1 MTSQGSS
8 LQPRSLIIER
18 LVGDSG
24 EAAHV
29 IGTGRSMGERTVP
42 LLQKSLAGELGAPV
56 TVDLRAVEVSRVPD
70 ARAHAG
76 DTFAMTIIA
85 SPTSSDAMT
94 LVMDSHAIAV
104 MVCALFGADPDSPVS
119 PIERDLSQIET
130 DVATMVFQEV
140 AQALNGSGRRS
151 LELRLPVPRALTGS
165 EAQRRVLR
173 DGAAVRIVYGI
184 STPTD
189 SGTVTVMIPQRILL
203 ATRGIATN
211 ANEADLDENSE
222 WRARFSEEV
231 MRSTIT
237 LEATMPLARLTLAD
251 LASFEEGQIIEIEET
266 AQSQARLSARD
277 KTLFVCEF
285 GKLGQNYTVRICHS
299 YDAGQDFIDGL
310 MPAGRA

>member
-1 MTSQGSS
+1 MTSPGSPS
-8 LQPRSLIIER
+8 QTRSLIIER

-29 IGTGRSMGERTVP
+29 IGTGRSMGERALP
-42 LLQKSLAGELGAPV
+42 LLQKSLANELGAPV

-76 DTFAMTIIA
+76 ETFALTIIA

-94 LVMDSHAIAV
+94 LVIDSPAIAV
-104 MVCALFGADPDSPVS
+104 MVCALFGGDPDLAVS

-151 LELRLPVPRALTGS
+151 LELRLPVPRAMSGM
-165 EAQRRVLR
+165 EARRRVLR
-173 DGAAVRIVYGI
+173 DGAAVRIVFGI

-189 SGTVTVMIPQRILL
+189 TGTVTVMIPQRILL
-203 ATRGIATN
+203 ATRGIAAN
-211 ANEADLDENSE
+211 GNEADSVNSD

-231 MRSTIT
+231 MRSMVT
-237 LEATMPLARLTLAD
+237 LEATMPLARLTLGDIAD
-251 LASFEEGQIIEIEET
+251 FEAGQVIEFEET
-266 AQSQARLSARD
+266 AQTQARLSARD

-285 GKLGQNYTVRICHS
+285 GKLGQNYTVRIRHP

-310 MPAGRA
+310 MPG

>member
-1 MTSQGSS
+1 MTSPGSPS
-8 LQPRSLIIER
+8 QTRSLIIER

-29 IGTGRSMGERTVP
+29 IGTGRSMGERALP
-42 LLQKSLAGELGAPV
+42 LLQKALASELGAPV

-76 DTFAMTIIA
+76 ETFALTIIQ

-94 LVMDSHAIAV
+94 LVIDSPAIAV
-104 MVCALFGADPDSPVS
+104 MVCALFGGDPDQAVS

-151 LELRLPVPRALTGS
+151 LDLRLPVPRAMSGM
-165 EAQRRVLR
+165 EAKRRVLR
-173 DGAAVRIVYGI
+173 DGAAVRIVFGI

-189 SGTVTVMIPQRILL
+189 TGTVTVMIPQRILL
-203 ATRGIATN
+203 ATRGIAAN
-211 ANEADLDENSE
+211 GNEADGANSD

-231 MRSTIT
+231 MRSTVT
-237 LEATMPLARLTLAD
+237 LEATMPLARLTLGD
-251 LASFEEGQIIEIEET
+251 LADFEPGQVIEFEET

-277 KTLFVCEF
+277 KTLFICEF
-285 GKLGQNYTVRICHS
+285 GKLGQNYTVRIRHP

-310 MPAGRA
+310 MPG

>member
-1 MTSQGSS
+1 MTSPGSPS
-8 LQPRSLIIER
+8 QTRSLIIER

-29 IGTGRSMGERTVP
+29 IGTGRSMGERALP
-42 LLQKSLAGELGAPV
+42 LLQKSLANELGAPV

-76 DTFAMTIIA
+76 ETFALTIIA

-94 LVMDSHAIAV
+94 LVIDSPAIAV
-104 MVCALFGADPDSPVS
+104 MVCALFGGDPDLAVS

-151 LELRLPVPRALTGS
+151 LELRLPVPRAMSGM
-165 EAQRRVLR
+165 EAKRRVLR
-173 DGAAVRIVYGI
+173 DGAAVRIVFGI

-189 SGTVTVMIPQRILL
+189 TGTVTVMIPQRILL
-203 ATRGIATN
+203 ATRGIAAN
-211 ANEADLDENSE
+211 GNEADSVNSD

-231 MRSTIT
+231 MRSTVT
-237 LEATMPLARLTLAD
+237 LEATMPLARLTLGDIAD
-251 LASFEEGQIIEIEET
+251 FEAGQVIEFEET
-266 AQSQARLSARD
+266 AQSQAQLSARD

-285 GKLGQNYTVRICHS
+285 GKLGQNYTVRIRHP

-310 MPAGRA
+310 MPG